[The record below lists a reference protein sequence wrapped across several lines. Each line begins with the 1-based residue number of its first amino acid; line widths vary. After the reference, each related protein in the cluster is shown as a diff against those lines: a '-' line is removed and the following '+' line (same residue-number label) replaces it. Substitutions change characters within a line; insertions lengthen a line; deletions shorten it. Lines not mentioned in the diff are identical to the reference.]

1 MTGSRRYMN
10 TIQTFYIDG
19 TGPTTGPTGSLNTI
33 TNGFSQYD
41 NPASNLSI
49 DWTVDQYF
57 IIAGRNAS
65 SRDVINVGAKIF

>member
-1 MTGSRRYMN
+1 
-10 TIQTFYIDG
+10 
-19 TGPTTGPTGSLNTI
+19 LNTI
-33 TNGFSQYD
+33 TSGFTQYN